1 MYYQFDPVEGGYNLV
16 ITGEG
21 AIPDYVN
28 PDDTPWGEYRNLIK
42 GIVVSDGV
50 TYVGKNAFALFGE
63 ATSVTIADSVTSIG
77 NQAFCE
83 SGLTSV
89 TLPAGITSVGEGAF
103 RDCTG
108 MTSATIPD
116 SVTVIGKEAFHGCV
130 NLKDLYISAGLEEL
144 GDYAFCESGLTSVT
158 LPAGITSVGEGAFRD
173 CTEMTSASIPDSVTV
188 IGKEAFRGCTNLK
201 DLYISAGLVE
211 LGDDAFGDL
220 EFYSSDGTTL
230 LPKDVA
236 HLRGAR
242 FTEVSGKLVLQSSG
256 GGPEFPLWIPAVI
269 AIAAIG
275 AATCFLISKRA

>member
-116 SVTVIGKEAFHGCV
+116 SVTVIGKEAF
-130 NLKDLYISAGLEEL
+130 
-144 GDYAFCESGLTSVT
+144 
-158 LPAGITSVGEGAFRD
+158 
-173 CTEMTSASIPDSVTV
+173 
-188 IGKEAFRGCTNLK
+188 RGCTNLK

-256 GGPEFPLWIPAVI
+256 GGSEFPLWIPAVI